1 MLNLIVKQEEV
12 ARYLAEKMNL
22 PEKIIRDAAEQQQV
36 VQQMAQLQQMQ
47 GGQGG
52 LGADTQQT

>member
-1 MLNLIVKQEEV
+1 MKQEEV

-36 VQQMAQLQQMQ
+36 IQQMQQLQQMQQMQ

-52 LGADTQQT
+52 LGADTEQT